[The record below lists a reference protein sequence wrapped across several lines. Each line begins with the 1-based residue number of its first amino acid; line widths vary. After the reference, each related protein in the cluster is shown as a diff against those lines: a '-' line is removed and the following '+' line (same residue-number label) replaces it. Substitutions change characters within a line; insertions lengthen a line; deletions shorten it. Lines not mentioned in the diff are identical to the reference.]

1 MQGQY
6 LIIGSYLVICIIVV
20 IVVLH
25 FIRRGIAN
33 KYRRKVH
40 ELEVA
45 KNMVAST
52 PVSLELSKVEPII
65 KNDQMEE
72 KYNDW
77 QDRFDEIR
85 DNKLS
90 RIDDMLIDLDIYIDK
105 KDYKNCIYRLAKTEF
120 EIYRVRESADSLLD
134 EIKEITLS
142 EEKYRAIVIKLK
154 TKYREHKKDNQ
165 HHRHM
170 YDEMQDAVELQLEN
184 IERRFLDFEKVM
196 EKNQYSEVVHIVK
209 ALDTMIEHMGIV
221 VQEVPDLLLMAK
233 QVIPNRMKEV
243 EELNDDMV
251 KQGYP
256 LDYLNVSYNLEESQK
271 NIDHILDKIRVLNLE
286 DCMFELKTMLDY
298 YDSLFV
304 DFEKER
310 LSRKVYVEMETDFS
324 KKLEKTNKVVQEVY
338 NQLDDIKSMYDLND
352 KDVETI
358 HEVNKI
364 LIVIND
370 DYKKMLAKV
379 EAKSSPYSMLQQ
391 EVEELTV
398 RLNQM
403 ENDLD
408 QALKSLGNMYDD
420 EVRARE
426 QLEEIESFL
435 KQSKERMRT
444 YKLPIITNNYFV
456 QLSEANEAIEEVIKE
471 LERKPIVIKTLNTRV
486 DTARDLVLKLYNT
499 TNEMVKTAQLAE
511 MAIVFGNRYR
521 SVYDDVD
528 HGLSDAE
535 KLFFNAVDG
544 NYSVYKLQMAI
555 DQKLLSNMKNP
566 FKGSKY
572 CNPYASK
579 VSVSSNK
586 KYVTL
591 ECGNYLI
598 YEQDSLEKPYVIY
611 QVGKWTSSEIKGE
624 RQEAIL
630 YNYKEDGFPENL
642 EEDIFLYEFNT
653 LKGTSF
659 QRVSEI
665 PAEYQITKETKYRY
679 IKNVN
684 Y

>member
-6 LIIGSYLVICIIVV
+6 LVVGSYLGICVIIV

-25 FIRRGIAN
+25 FIRKSIAN
-33 KYRRKVH
+33 KYRQKIH
-40 ELEVA
+40 ELEVT
-45 KNMVAST
+45 KNIVAST

-65 KNDQMEE
+65 KNDKMEE

-77 QDRFDEIR
+77 QERFDEIR
-85 DNKLS
+85 ECRLS
-90 RIDDMLIDLDIYIDK
+90 QIDDMLIDLDVYIDRK
-105 KDYKNCIYRLAKTEF
+105 NYKNCIYRLAKTEL
-120 EIYRVRESADSLLD
+120 EIYKVRESADSLLD

-154 TKYREHKKDNQ
+154 TRYRELNKEFQD
-165 HHRHM
+165 HRQM

-221 VQEVPDLLLMAK
+221 VNEVPDLLLMAK

-243 EELNDDMV
+243 CELNDDMV

-256 LDYLNVSYNLEESQK
+256 LDYLNVHYNLEESEK
-271 NIDHILDKIRVLNLE
+271 NINHILDKIRVLDLE

-310 LSRKVYVEMETDFS
+310 LSRKVYVEMEMDLS
-324 KKLEKTNKVVQEVY
+324 KKLEKTNKIVREVY

-352 KDVETI
+352 QDVETI
-358 HEVNKI
+358 HVVNKTLVI
-364 LIVIND
+364 IND
-370 DYKKMLAKV
+370 DYRKMMAKV
-379 EAKSSPYSMLQQ
+379 EAKSSPYSMLQH
-391 EVEELTV
+391 EVEELTI
-398 RLNQM
+398 RLKNM
-403 ENDLD
+403 EDDLD

-426 QLEEIESFL
+426 QLDEIESFL
-435 KQSKERMRT
+435 KQSKEKMRD
-444 YKLPIITNNYFV
+444 YKLPIITSNYFI

-499 TNEMVKTAQLAE
+499 TNEMIKTAQLAE

-521 SVYDDVD
+521 FSYDDVD
-528 HGLSDAE
+528 VGLDDAE
-535 KLFFNAVDG
+535 KLFFKGEYKKALDVSIKTVSLVDE
-544 NYSVYKLQMAI
+544 NIYR
-555 DQKLLSNMKNP
+555 KLLDVYDK
-566 FKGSKY
+566 
-572 CNPYASK
+572 
-579 VSVSSNK
+579 
-586 KYVTL
+586 
-591 ECGNYLI
+591 
-598 YEQDSLEKPYVIY
+598 
-611 QVGKWTSSEIKGE
+611 
-624 RQEAIL
+624 
-630 YNYKEDGFPENL
+630 
-642 EEDIFLYEFNT
+642 
-653 LKGTSF
+653 
-659 QRVSEI
+659 
-665 PAEYQITKETKYRY
+665 
-679 IKNVN
+679 
-684 Y
+684 

>member
-6 LIIGSYLVICIIVV
+6 LIIGSYLVICIV
-20 IVVLH
+20 IVIVALH

-33 KYRRKVH
+33 RYRRRVQ

-65 KNDQMEE
+65 KNDKMEE

-77 QDRFDEIR
+77 QDRFDELR
-85 DNKLS
+85 EKKLAQ
-90 RIDDMLIDLDIYIDK
+90 IDDMLIDLDIYIDK
-105 KDYKNCIYRLAKTEF
+105 KDYKNCIYRLAKTEM
-120 EIYRVRESADSLLD
+120 EIYKARESADYLLD

-154 TKYREHKKDNQ
+154 TKYRELNKEFQDHKQ
-165 HHRHM
+165 M
-170 YDEMQDAVELQLEN
+170 YDEMQEAISLQLEN

-196 EKNQYSEVVHIVK
+196 EKNEYNEVVHIVK

-221 VQEVPDLLLMAK
+221 IKEVPDLLLMAK

-243 EELNDDMV
+243 RELNDDMV
-251 KQGYP
+251 KQEYP
-256 LDYLNVSYNLEESQK
+256 LDYLNIDYNLEESQK
-271 NIDHILDKIRVLNLE
+271 NIDHILDKVRVLNLE
-286 DCMFELKTMLDY
+286 DCMFELKTMLEY

-310 LSRKVYVEMETDFS
+310 LSRKVYEEMEADFS

-352 KDVETI
+352 QDVETI
-358 HEVNKI
+358 HEVNKT
-364 LIVIND
+364 LVVIND

-379 EAKSSPYSMLQQ
+379 EAKSSPYSMLHK

-398 RLNQM
+398 RLKEM
-403 ENDLD
+403 EEDLD

-420 EVRARE
+420 EIRARE

-435 KQSKERMRT
+435 KQSKEKMRS

-499 TNEMVKTAQLAE
+499 TNEMIKTAQLAE

-521 SVYDDVD
+521 DVYNEVDSGLNEAETLFFKGEYKSALDVSIKAVSLVDENIYRKLLAVYD
-528 HGLSDAE
+528 S
-535 KLFFNAVDG
+535 
-544 NYSVYKLQMAI
+544 
-555 DQKLLSNMKNP
+555 
-566 FKGSKY
+566 
-572 CNPYASK
+572 
-579 VSVSSNK
+579 
-586 KYVTL
+586 
-591 ECGNYLI
+591 
-598 YEQDSLEKPYVIY
+598 
-611 QVGKWTSSEIKGE
+611 
-624 RQEAIL
+624 
-630 YNYKEDGFPENL
+630 
-642 EEDIFLYEFNT
+642 
-653 LKGTSF
+653 
-659 QRVSEI
+659 
-665 PAEYQITKETKYRY
+665 
-679 IKNVN
+679 
-684 Y
+684 